1 MEAIENYKKEIDKII
16 NQTFD
21 KLNSE
26 SNDLQIIF
34 PPYSSHEHEDQGN
47 RIRISEQELRFA
59 LVEQFLGTIKSKGWH
74 YSVETPTK
82 FYYRSARNGNEPS
95 LGGSRSGKIDLT
107 LYDENKNPIAF
118 FEFKS
123 GSLSQNDNSGKCNR
137 ELKYDIIKLIVESR
151 KYDCLGYSLHI
162 MEKANN
168 KITNFND
175 YIKEAINRIKDTK
188 DDSKEKNN
196 IEEIENKIFDR
207 STVCK
212 EIQYRP
218 LVICKSLSTAE

>member
-1 MEAIENYKKEIDKII
+1 
-16 NQTFD
+16 
-21 KLNSE
+21 
-26 SNDLQIIF
+26 
-34 PPYSSHEHEDQGN
+34 
-47 RIRISEQELRFA
+47 
-59 LVEQFLGTIKSKGWH
+59 
-74 YSVETPTK
+74 
-82 FYYRSARNGNEPS
+82 
-95 LGGSRSGKIDLT
+95 
-107 LYDENKNPIAF
+107 
-118 FEFKS
+118 
-123 GSLSQNDNSGKCNR
+123 
-137 ELKYDIIKLIVESR
+137 
-151 KYDCLGYSLHI
+151 

-218 LVICKSLSTAE
+218 LVICKS